1 VAVMS
6 TISSIRLAHGI
17 LVFQAAHSLAAGKS
31 SRTRFGP
38 GASG

>member
-1 VAVMS
+1 MS

-17 LVFQAAHSLAAGKS
+17 LVFLAAHSLAAGKS

-38 GASG
+38 GTSG